1 MPSETGYVPPA
12 RSSTYPVRAG
22 NFVRPLVDGV
32 PAFRRI
38 CETVEAAERSVW
50 VTVAFVDRFLSLP
63 DGHGTF
69 FDVLD
74 RAVARGLDVRVVFWR
89 EPSLDPPPGPGWE
102 IFTGNT
108 VERAWLAERG
118 SRFFARWDHL
128 PDGCHHQKS
137 WVVDAGGP
145 REVAFVGGINL
156 DRMSMVEPGH
166 RSPTDLEHYHDV
178 YLEIAGPSASD
189 VHHNF
194 VQRWN
199 EASERGRSDG
209 VWGSAGD
216 LAYPSVVS
224 AARGDS
230 VTQVVRTLRDR
241 EKSVL
246 ESYVGAIDAAR
257 EWIYVENQFFFS
269 HPIFERL
276 DAALRRGVEVV
287 VVVPGRPL
295 PEVYEARKRHPRLF
309 AALEALGRHERFTLA
324 ALVATDG
331 DGTRR
336 DVYVHAKMAIV
347 DGVWMTVGSANLEK
361 QSLERATELNIVCW
375 DSAIVAA
382 LWHDLVAEHLVGEA
396 RAPRGASAM
405 RDLARSNG
413 ASPGLPV
420 QIDPASYAV

>member
-1 MPSETGYVPPA
+1 MPSDTGYVPPA

-22 NFVRPLVDGV
+22 NFVRPLVDGI

-38 CETVEAAERSVW
+38 CQAVEAAERSVW
-50 VTVAFVDRFLSLP
+50 VTIAFLDRFLPMP
-63 DGHGTF
+63 DGRGTF

-74 RAVARGLDVRVVFWR
+74 RAVERGLDVRVVFWR
-89 EPSLDPPPGPGWE
+89 EPSLDPCPSPGWE
-102 IFTGNT
+102 IFTGNA

-118 SRFFARWDHL
+118 SSFAARWDHL

-137 WVVDAGGP
+137 WIVDAGAPG
-145 REVAFVGGINL
+145 EVAFVGGINL

-166 RSPTDLEHYHDV
+166 RAPTDLEHYHDV
-178 YLEIAGPSASD
+178 YLELAGPSASD

-199 EASERGRSDG
+199 EASERGREDG
-209 VWGSAGD
+209 VWGSAAD
-216 LAYPSVVS
+216 LPYPSVVS
-224 AARGDS
+224 AEHGES
-230 VTQVVRTLRDR
+230 VTQVVRTMRDR
-241 EKSVL
+241 ERSVL
-246 ESYVGAIDAAR
+246 ESYVNAIDAAR
-257 EWIYVENQFFFS
+257 EWIHVENQFFFS

-287 VVVPGRPL
+287 IVVPGRPL

-309 AALEALGRHERFTLA
+309 AALGAFAAYEKFTLA
-324 ALVATDG
+324 ALVATDD

-361 QSLERATELNIVCW
+361 QSLERATELNVVCW
-375 DSAIVAA
+375 DADVVGMLSGTLAKEHAA
-382 LWHDLVAEHLVGEA
+382 AADPTLVRALRPMRGSGLVTA
-396 RAPRGASAM
+396 
-405 RDLARSNG
+405 
-413 ASPGLPV
+413 
-420 QIDPASYAV
+420 IDPATYAAPTA